1 MFAILQTLYSC
12 TLYSCDKKLKT
23 IFVNLKIDLKNVWYW
38 FQVNSLKAN
47 LGKFQ
52 FIILGEKNNNN
63 FVLNIHDKE
72 MKNSSDVELHGIT
85 LDSQLKF

>member
-12 TLYSCDKKLKT
+12 TLYSCDKKLRN

-72 MKNSSDVELHGIT
+72 IKNSSGVELHGIT